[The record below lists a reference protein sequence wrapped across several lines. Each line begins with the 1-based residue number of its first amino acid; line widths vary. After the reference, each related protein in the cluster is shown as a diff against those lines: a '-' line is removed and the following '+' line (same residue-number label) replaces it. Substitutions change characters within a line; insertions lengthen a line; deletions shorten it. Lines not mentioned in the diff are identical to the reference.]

1 MNSPHEIARSAP
13 APAGAP
19 RSTVTT
25 PSQSQASSTPPRTP
39 GRPTRS
45 GRSRREGSGWPFVI
59 PFVIIAVLFLVVPTL
74 WGVGLSFT
82 EQSLMGNGGWV
93 GFDNYAE
100 AFGDATM
107 WSTLGNTVVFT
118 LMSTIP
124 LVLVA
129 LAMAL
134 LVYTGLPGQWVW
146 RLAFFAPFMLPVA
159 VVVQIWVW
167 LYQPEIGFFNYWL
180 DRLGLEKVGW
190 LTDPNVAMWS
200 MALLTLWW
208 TVGFNFLLYL
218 SALQAI
224 PDQMY
229 EAAALDGAGAWRRLW
244 SITLPQLRATTVLIT
259 VLQVLASLKVFDQMF
274 IAFNGGSGPNGS
286 TRPILQY
293 IYDTGFTGYR
303 MGYASAMSYI
313 YFALIIVVAVG
324 FQVLTTARR
333 KEQGRG
339 R

>member
-1 MNSPHEIARSAP
+1 
-13 APAGAP
+13 
-19 RSTVTT
+19 
-25 PSQSQASSTPPRTP
+25 
-39 GRPTRS
+39 
-45 GRSRREGSGWPFVI
+45 
-59 PFVIIAVLFLVVPTL
+59 
-74 WGVGLSFT
+74 VGLSFT

-229 EAAALDGAGAWRRLW
+229 EAAALDGAGSWRRLW
-244 SITLPQLRATTVLIT
+244 SITLPQLRSTTVLIT

-274 IAFNGGSGPNGS
+274 IAFNGGSGPDGV

-333 KEQGRG
+333 KEQRRG

>member
-1 MNSPHEIARSAP
+1 
-13 APAGAP
+13 
-19 RSTVTT
+19 
-25 PSQSQASSTPPRTP
+25 
-39 GRPTRS
+39 
-45 GRSRREGSGWPFVI
+45 
-59 PFVIIAVLFLVVPTL
+59 
-74 WGVGLSFT
+74 
-82 EQSLMGNGGWV
+82 
-93 GFDNYAE
+93 
-100 AFGDATM
+100 M
-107 WSTLGNTVVFT
+107 WSTLGNTVAFT

-124 LVLVA
+124 LVVIA

-146 RLAFFAPFMLPVA
+146 RLAFFAPYMLPVA

-180 DRLGLEKVGW
+180 DRLGLDKVGW
-190 LTDPNVAMWS
+190 LTDPSVAMWS

-229 EAAALDGAGAWRRLW
+229 EAAALDGAGSWRRLW
-244 SITLPQLRATTVLIT
+244 SITLPQLRSTTVLIT

-274 IAFNGGSGPNGS
+274 IAFNGGSGPDGV

-333 KEQGRG
+333 KEQRRG

>member
-25 PSQSQASSTPPRTP
+25 PSQSQASTPPRTP
-39 GRPTRS
+39 DRPTRS

>member
-1 MNSPHEIARSAP
+1 MSS
-13 APAGAP
+13 
-19 RSTVTT
+19 VTT
-25 PSQSQASSTPPRTP
+25 PSQSQVASAPPRTP
-39 GRPTRS
+39 DVPRTPRR

-59 PFVIIAVLFLVVPTL
+59 PFVVIAVLFLVVPTL
-74 WGVGLSFT
+74 WGLGLSFT

-107 WSTLGNTVVFT
+107 WSTLGNTVIFT

-146 RLAFFAPFMLPVA
+146 RLAFFAPYMLPVA

-180 DRLGLEKVGW
+180 DRFGLEKVGW

-244 SITLPQLRATTVLIT
+244 SITLPQVRATTVLVTI
-259 VLQVLASLKVFDQMF
+259 LQILASLKVFDQMF
-274 IAFNGGSGPNGS
+274 IAFNGGSGPNGV

-313 YFALIIVVAVG
+313 YFALIIVVAVV

>member
-1 MNSPHEIARSAP
+1 M
-13 APAGAP
+13 
-19 RSTVTT
+19 STVTT

-39 GRPTRS
+39 DRPTRS

-167 LYQPEIGFFNYWL
+167 LYQPEIGFFNHWL

>member
-1 MNSPHEIARSAP
+1 MSTLTGPSSSQAP
-13 APAGAP
+13 AAP
-19 RSTVTT
+19 PTS
-25 PSQSQASSTPPRTP
+25 PPP

-45 GRSRREGSGWPFVI
+45 GRSRRAGGGWPFVL
-59 PFVIIAVLFLVVPTL
+59 PFLLVAVLFLVVPTL
-74 WGVGLSFT
+74 WGLGLSFT

-93 GFDNYAE
+93 GVDNYRE

-107 WSTLGNTVVFT
+107 WATVGHTLAFTVTSAV
-118 LMSTIP
+118 P

-134 LVYTGLPGQWVW
+134 LVSTGLPGQWVW
-146 RLAFFAPFMLPVA
+146 RLAFFAPYMLPVA

-180 DRLGLEKVGW
+180 DRLGLDKVGW
-190 LTDPNVAMWS
+190 LTDESIAMWS
-200 MALLTLWW
+200 MVLLTLWW

-218 SALQAI
+218 SALQSI
-224 PDQMY
+224 PDQLY
-229 EAAALDGAGAWRRLW
+229 EAAAIDGAGSWRRLF
-244 SITLPQLRATTVLIT
+244 SITLPQLRGTTVLIT

-274 IAFNGGSGPNGS
+274 IAFNGGSGPGGV

-313 YFALIIVVAVG
+313 YFALIVVVALVL
-324 FQVLTTARR
+324 QVLTSARR
-333 KEQGRG
+333 KEQSRG

>member
-1 MNSPHEIARSAP
+1 M
-13 APAGAP
+13 
-19 RSTVTT
+19 TT
-25 PSQSQASSTPPRTP
+25 QIN
-39 GRPTRS
+39 PTRT
-45 GRSRREGSGWPFVI
+45 GAATVALTESRPAKNRRGREGRGWPFVL
-59 PFVIIAVLFLVVPTL
+59 PFLIVATLFLIVPTL
-74 WGVGLSFT
+74 YGLGMSFT

-93 GFDNYAE
+93 GLDNYAE
-100 AFGDATM
+100 ALGDATM
-107 WSTLGNTVVFT
+107 WSTLGHTVAFT
-118 LMSTIP
+118 VLSTIP
-124 LVLVA
+124 LVAVA

-134 LVYTGLPGQWVW
+134 LVYTGLPGQWLW
-146 RLAFFAPFMLPVA
+146 RLAFFAPYMLPVA

-167 LYQPEIGFFNYWL
+167 LFQPEIGFLNYWL
-180 DRLGLEKVGW
+180 DRFGLDKVGW
-190 LTDPNVAMWS
+190 LTDTNVAMWS
-200 MALLTLWW
+200 MVLLTLWW

-229 EAAALDGAGAWRRLW
+229 EAAALDGAGSWRRLF
-244 SITLPQLRATTVLIT
+244 SITLPQLKGTTVLIT

-274 IAFNGGSGPNGS
+274 IAFNGGSGPGGV

-313 YFALIIVVAVG
+313 FFALIIVVTVV
-324 FQVLTTARR
+324 FQLFTTRR
-333 KEQGRG
+333 REANRG

>member
-1 MNSPHEIARSAP
+1 M
-13 APAGAP
+13 
-19 RSTVTT
+19 TT
-25 PSQSQASSTPPRTP
+25 QIN
-39 GRPTRS
+39 PTRT
-45 GRSRREGSGWPFVI
+45 GAAATALTDPRPRRRRGREGRGWPFVV
-59 PFVIIAVLFLVVPTL
+59 PFLVIAVLFLIVPTL
-74 WGVGLSFT
+74 YGLGLSFT

-93 GFDNYAE
+93 GFDNYTE
-100 AFGDATM
+100 ALGDSTM
-107 WSTLGNTVVFT
+107 WATLGHTIAFTV
-118 LMSTIP
+118 MSTVP

-129 LAMAL
+129 LVMAL
-134 LVYTGLPGQWVW
+134 LVYTGLPGQWLW
-146 RLAFFAPFMLPVA
+146 RLAFFAPYMLPVA

-167 LYQPEIGFFNYWL
+167 LFQPEIGFLNYWL
-180 DRLGLEKVGW
+180 DRFGLDKVGW
-190 LTDPNVAMWS
+190 LTDTNVAMWS
-200 MALLTLWW
+200 MVLLTLWW

-229 EAAALDGAGAWRRLW
+229 EAAALDGAGSWRRLF
-244 SITLPQLRATTVLIT
+244 SITLPQLKGTTVLIT

-274 IAFNGGSGPNGS
+274 IAFNGGSGPGGV

-313 YFALIIVVAVG
+313 FFALIIVVTLV
-324 FQVLTTARR
+324 FQLITTRR
-333 KEQGRG
+333 REAGRG

>member
-1 MNSPHEIARSAP
+1 M
-13 APAGAP
+13 
-19 RSTVTT
+19 STVTT
-25 PSQSQASSTPPRTP
+25 PSQSQATGTVSPPRTP
-39 GRPTRS
+39 DRPTRR

-59 PFVIIAVLFLVVPTL
+59 PFVVIAVLFLVVPTL
-74 WGVGLSFT
+74 WGLGLSFT

-93 GFDNYAE
+93 GLDNYAE
-100 AFGDATM
+100 AFGDPVM
-107 WSTLGNTVVFT
+107 WSTLGNTVAFT

-124 LVLVA
+124 LVVIA

-146 RLAFFAPFMLPVA
+146 RLAFFAPYMLPVA

-180 DRLGLEKVGW
+180 DRLGLDKVGW
-190 LTDPNVAMWS
+190 LTDPSVAMWS

-229 EAAALDGAGAWRRLW
+229 EAAALDGAGSWRRLW
-244 SITLPQLRATTVLIT
+244 SITLPQLRSTTVLIT

-333 KEQGRG
+333 KEQRRG